1 MMNSADL
8 VAKLLATENLT
19 VIRTNSKTAYFDTK
33 SRVLN
38 IPLWKDMTPDIE
50 GMLIGHEVG
59 HALYTDGD
67 KWTASIADNRLLRG
81 YVNVVEDARIEKLM
95 KRRYPGIRKTFNAG
109 YKELNERDFFKL
121 KGRDL
126 NTLLPIDKI
135 NMYFKAGYAAGLR
148 FTLEEKRFVDQI
160 ERSETF
166 EEVFEIAKAILEYSK
181 TLKRDLEA
189 EAEED
194 FGFEESDDG
203 EYEYEFDDTEYD
215 EDGNPIPQSS
225 DPSEEDDDE
234 DNEESNKSSNGEGSE
249 EDADLESSTDRA
261 LNQSLEEL
269 ADENTEYR
277 YYDLLEVQ
285 LRDTLVD
292 YKTVL
297 DETASMDMMFNENAP
312 THRQDFEKFMI
323 ESQRMVSYL
332 VKEFEMR
339 KSAQAFKR
347 AKTAKSGSLNLNK
360 LHAYK
365 INDDIFK
372 RITMIPNGK
381 NHGMIFLLDWS
392 GSMGEVIIP
401 TVKQVINL
409 AMFCRRIQIPFE
421 VYAFSGSYFNRRV
434 SREDIDMIRTKSKL
448 LQQTR
453 DRNVIW
459 SECDHAML
467 NLFSSKMTNAE
478 FKTSALRFTSGLFQY
493 VPGYGLGDTP
503 LNEALI
509 DMLRFVPAFKKANNI
524 EKLTFIT
531 LTDGQ
536 GGNLM
541 TNKYINSIG
550 SNSFNGKIV
559 KIKNFIQDK
568 VTGKQYAVTGESYT
582 TTETILRMIKD
593 RYDVTTLGFYIV
605 PNRRGYLNNVFVD
618 HFGNHA
624 DHYQIEAM
632 RKGFKEDGFYSLT
645 GTGRDDLFVIPDTS
659 TKIVDT
665 ELEIDS
671 SASAAAIARKFSK
684 MFNTK
689 KHSRVL
695 LDRFISYVA

>member
-38 IPLWKDMTPDIE
+38 IPLWKDMTADIE

-59 HALYTDGD
+59 HALYTNGD
-67 KWTASIADNRLLRG
+67 KWTNAISDDRILRG

-148 FTLEEKRFVDQI
+148 FNVEEKQFVNQI
-160 ERSETF
+160 ELAETF
-166 EEVFEIAKAILEYSK
+166 EEVVDIAKSILEYSK

-203 EYEYEFDDTEYD
+203 EYEYELDEVEYD
-215 EDGNPIPQSS
+215 EDGNPIPNES
-225 DPSEEDDDE
+225 DSEDSEDDQDNDE
-234 DNEESNKSSNGEGSE
+234 SDQTSNGEGGE
-249 EDADLESSTDRA
+249 ENQDLESTTDRA

-269 ADENTEYR
+269 ADESTEYR
-277 YYDLLEVQ
+277 YYDLLDVQ
-285 LRDTLVD
+285 MRDTVVN

-297 DETASMDMMFNENAP
+297 DETKPIEDLIADNNP
-312 THRQDFEKFMI
+312 THRQDFEKFMV
-323 ESQRMVSYL
+323 ESQRVVSYL

-347 AKTAKSGSLNLNK
+347 AKVAKSGSLNVNK

-372 RITMIPNGK
+372 RITMIPEGK

-409 AMFCRRIQIPFE
+409 AMFCRRIRIPFE
-421 VYAFSGSYFNRRV
+421 VYAFSGSYANRRL
-434 SREDIDMIRTKSKL
+434 SREEFDVLRAKSKM

-459 SECDHAML
+459 SECDHTLL
-467 NLFSSKMTNAE
+467 NLFSSKMTNLE
-478 FKTSALRFTSGLFQY
+478 FNTASLRFTSNLFQY
-493 VPGYGLGDTP
+493 VPGYSLGDTP

-509 DMLRFVPAFKKANNI
+509 DMMRFIPAFKKSNNV

-541 TNKYINSIG
+541 TNKYVNSVAAGTI
-550 SNSFNGKIV
+550 NGKLV
-559 KIKNFIQDK
+559 KVKNFIQDK
-568 VTGKQYAVTGESYT
+568 TTGKQYAITGESYT
-582 TTETILRMIKD
+582 TTEAILRMIKE
-593 RYDVTTLGFYIV
+593 RYDVTVLGFYIV
-605 PNRRGYLNNVFVD
+605 PNRRSYLNNVFVD

-624 DHYQIEAM
+624 NMYQIEAM
-632 RKGFKEDGFYSLT
+632 RKGFKEQGFYTLAD
-645 GTGRDDLFVIPDTS
+645 TGRDDLFVIPDSS
-659 TKIVDT
+659 TKIVDA

-695 LDRFISYVA
+695 LDRFIGYVA